1 MYGKFPAAQWVE
13 HCTANAVR
21 VRIEILYRGTCR
33 FVFFFFLLL
42 FHDFFFE
49 DSFPLDFFFEDS
61 FSLVF
66 YIKIRNN
73 LECLCILVF
82 LLQYIK

>member
-21 VRIEILYRGTCR
+21 VRIEILYRGTCS

-66 YIKIRNN
+66 FFRRFVSSR
-73 LECLCILVF
+73 ILN
-82 LLQYIK
+82 QD